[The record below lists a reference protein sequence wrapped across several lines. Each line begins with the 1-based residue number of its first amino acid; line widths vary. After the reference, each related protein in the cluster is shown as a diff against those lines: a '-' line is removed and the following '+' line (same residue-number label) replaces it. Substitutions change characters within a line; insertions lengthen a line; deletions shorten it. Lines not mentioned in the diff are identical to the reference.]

1 MTTSLAILARL
12 MFNSKTLSGDKV
24 YGFYQ
29 YNSST
34 LRGRTASLAGVRD
47 RTLILSR
54 LRVLEEVLN
63 CSRGIPDDSSQA
75 NLFRSRYGIMY
86 KVEIVMDSICV

>member
-1 MTTSLAILARL
+1 
-12 MFNSKTLSGDKV
+12 MFNSKALSGDKV

-29 YNSST
+29 YSSPT
-34 LRGRTASLAGVRD
+34 LRGRTASLACVCD
-47 RTLILSR
+47 RTLILRR
-54 LRVLEEVLN
+54 LRVPEEVLVLN

-86 KVEIVMDSICV
+86 KVEIVMDSICM